1 MDQSTTRVGT
11 QKVNKYQKRQ
21 CSRVA
26 GCCRGL
32 HACTSLDRANHLEE
46 KRRRRTSS
54 PSLFLLQ
61 LFLRNATSSY
71 HQAAAKATHRRSQ
84 VYEEQASHG
93 QACQLFTNDNLPILM
108 PNPMPQSQHSKH
120 LGTPLRSTEANLLLS
135 NQQDL

>member
-61 LFLRNATSSY
+61 LFFAMQRQAIIKQQQKQPIVVHKTTRN
-71 HQAAAKATHRRSQ
+71 KHRMGMHAN
-84 VYEEQASHG
+84 VG
-93 QACQLFTNDNLPILM
+93 F
-108 PNPMPQSQHSKH
+108 
-120 LGTPLRSTEANLLLS
+120 ANLAKLIDEQWRTADPALKKEMNRS
-135 NQQDL
+135 SRYGNGVYSQ